1 MFLMDRLQN
10 KVAIITGGIKG
21 IGLATAQAFVAEGAQ
36 VVITDIDGTNHQTV
50 LEALSPSAHFIE
62 HNVADEQAWETVFT
76 KTIELFGHVDIVVNN
91 AGILDFNDAE
101 HITDDI
107 WHKVLAVDLDGV
119 MYGVKHGI
127 AHMKKNGG
135 SIINLSS
142 IAGLIGIPNL
152 FAYNAAKGGVKM
164 LTKSAALYCA
174 ENQYQIRINSIHPGY
189 VHTPMVD
196 AYPEMRADLEKL
208 HPLGRLAEASEI
220 AQMAVYLASDESKF
234 VTGSELVIDG
244 GYTAQ

>member
-1 MFLMDRLQN
+1 MDRLQN

>member
-1 MFLMDRLQN
+1 MNRLQN

-36 VVITDIDGTNHQTV
+36 VVITDIDGTNYKTV

-76 KTIELFGHVDIVVNN
+76 KTIDLFGHVDIVVNN

-101 HITDDI
+101 HITDDV

-220 AQMAVYLASDESKF
+220 AQMAVILPNNKSTCHLRNVPTFSSAF
-234 VTGSELVIDG
+234 F
-244 GYTAQ
+244 

>member
-1 MFLMDRLQN
+1 MDRLQN

-62 HNVADEQAWETVFT
+62 HNVDDDQAWETVFT

>member
-1 MFLMDRLQN
+1 MDRLQN

-91 AGILDFNDAE
+91 AGILDFNNAE

>member
-1 MFLMDRLQN
+1 MDRLQN

-62 HNVADEQAWETVFT
+62 HNVADEQAWETAFT

>member
-1 MFLMDRLQN
+1 MDRLQN

-62 HNVADEQAWETVFT
+62 HNVADEQTWETVFT

>member
-62 HNVADEQAWETVFT
+62 HNVADEQAWETAFT

>member
-1 MFLMDRLQN
+1 M
-10 KVAIITGGIKG
+10 
-21 IGLATAQAFVAEGAQ
+21 
-36 VVITDIDGTNHQTV
+36 
-50 LEALSPSAHFIE
+50 SPSAHFIE

-91 AGILDFNDAE
+91 AGILDFNNAE